1 LYIRHSCFVQAIE
14 FRSLLT
20 ISLGA
25 KKARLRARKNS
36 HEAHFSAGGLS
47 IKARKGYKSP
57 TVKFSIRIPK
67 ILLTCTAAT
76 VLVSLQAEESPG
88 PDQALLIPLEASPT
102 ADTGTSVLGNG
113 TSSETASE
121 AVENQQAPKNPP
133 PPLPLESTNLDAIFQ
148 SVTGGSTSPLDLNIG
163 ELVRMALENNPE
175 IKIQRLQPDLGQTDI
190 RRALGLFDPKFN
202 FRNQYSQSETPQNAQ
217 QYIATGG
224 ETTQTQLALID
235 QLTSLQDSLD
245 ALLAEIQGNQPQNAN
260 SANIPE
266 FTDPRV
272 FSSQEYD
279 MLWQLGGLTPMG
291 TEYSLNFNQLQARND
306 INIQTPPSLFYPEY
320 TSIFSISLTQ
330 PLLKDFGPAANLAG
344 LRVARIQKKIGWY
357 DWQKQIIRSLSEA
370 LYRYFDLVF
379 AYENLRVRKE
389 AVKASLLLERQNI
402 QRVQNGKMRPS
413 DVWEAQASLS
423 NNIDL
428 ALRAMNLYVE
438 SQNSLKA
445 LIFNDQ
451 MAARGDIGRII
462 PATSLEMPL
471 IKIQR
476 FEFIQ
481 DAIAYRPE
489 YLQIVSKAEQEGI
502 RVRYARNQ
510 AYPTVDFQSSF
521 GLTGLEGEYG
531 SSFGNAF
538 SGQGTA
544 FSVGVLV
551 SIPLGNIEGKANLD
565 AAKLREKQAKIAI
578 QKAITELSLEV
589 DTSISLL
596 ETGRQQVIAAR
607 NTATAAL
614 NTVVAEEKLLEEGK
628 STTFEVVRLQNNA
641 SESRSRELASIA
653 SYRKNI
659 VRLAVA
665 RGKLLEELGIS
676 LEKEAIKSAAPGKRK
691 PPQLPQ
697 SMKLQ

>member
-1 LYIRHSCFVQAIE
+1 MSFFIGAIR
-14 FRSLLT
+14 T

-67 ILLTCTAAT
+67 IVLTCTAAT

-88 PDQALLIPLEASPT
+88 PDQVLLTPLEASPT
-102 ADTGTSVLGNG
+102 VDLGTSVLGNG
-113 TSSETASE
+113 TSSET
-121 AVENQQAPKNPP
+121 VEHQQAPKNPP

-266 FTDPRV
+266 FIDPRV

-344 LRVARIQKKIGWY
+344 LRVARIQKKIGW
-357 DWQKQIIRSLSEA
+357 
-370 LYRYFDLVF
+370 
-379 AYENLRVRKE
+379 
-389 AVKASLLLERQNI
+389 
-402 QRVQNGKMRPS
+402 
-413 DVWEAQASLS
+413 
-423 NNIDL
+423 
-428 ALRAMNLYVE
+428 
-438 SQNSLKA
+438 
-445 LIFNDQ
+445 
-451 MAARGDIGRII
+451 
-462 PATSLEMPL
+462 
-471 IKIQR
+471 
-476 FEFIQ
+476 
-481 DAIAYRPE
+481 
-489 YLQIVSKAEQEGI
+489 
-502 RVRYARNQ
+502 
-510 AYPTVDFQSSF
+510 
-521 GLTGLEGEYG
+521 
-531 SSFGNAF
+531 
-538 SGQGTA
+538 
-544 FSVGVLV
+544 
-551 SIPLGNIEGKANLD
+551 
-565 AAKLREKQAKIAI
+565 
-578 QKAITELSLEV
+578 
-589 DTSISLL
+589 
-596 ETGRQQVIAAR
+596 
-607 NTATAAL
+607 
-614 NTVVAEEKLLEEGK
+614 
-628 STTFEVVRLQNNA
+628 
-641 SESRSRELASIA
+641 
-653 SYRKNI
+653 
-659 VRLAVA
+659 
-665 RGKLLEELGIS
+665 
-676 LEKEAIKSAAPGKRK
+676 
-691 PPQLPQ
+691 
-697 SMKLQ
+697 